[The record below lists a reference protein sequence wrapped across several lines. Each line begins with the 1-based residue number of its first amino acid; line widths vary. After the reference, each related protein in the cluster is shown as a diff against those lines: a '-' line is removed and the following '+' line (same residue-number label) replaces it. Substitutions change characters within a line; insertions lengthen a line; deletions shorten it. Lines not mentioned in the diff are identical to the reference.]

1 MTQLLRAVWPA
12 ACALHLA
19 SFAWIF
25 TAVLIVSGTPS
36 FAQQTNP
43 NVRPPSG
50 AVQAAEPGAPGT
62 VRPWNYDAEMWEQV
76 RQGVQGKVSIPDAK
90 AGQLIDSSGEAWRN
104 FRNGPLPTYGAYLLA
119 ATLGIL
125 VLFFL
130 IRGRV
135 KVEHGWAGRTIE
147 RFNSFERMG
156 HWLLASSFIL
166 LALTGLNVLYGRYV
180 LLPVIGKD
188 AFAAMS
194 LGGKLVHNYV
204 AFAFMLG
211 LLWVLVAWVWHNIPH
226 WRDLQWLAMG
236 GGILVKG
243 VHPPSW
249 KFNAGQKI
257 LFWLIILGGVSISL
271 SGLALMFPYELPMF
285 AKTFVA
291 INSVLGTDLPTALT
305 VNQEMQYASLWHA
318 VMAIFLTAVI
328 LGHIYIGTLGMQGA
342 FAAMGSGQVDVAWA
356 KQHHSLWAEDVLKG
370 KQPSGME
377 DAGGARPQPA
387 E

>member
-1 MTQLLRAVWPA
+1 
-12 ACALHLA
+12 
-19 SFAWIF
+19 
-25 TAVLIVSGTPS
+25 
-36 FAQQTNP
+36 
-43 NVRPPSG
+43 
-50 AVQAAEPGAPGT
+50 
-62 VRPWNYDAEMWEQV
+62 
-76 RQGVQGKVSIPDAK
+76 
-90 AGQLIDSSGEAWRN
+90 AWRN

-119 ATLGIL
+119 ATLGLL

-130 IRGRV
+130 VRGRV

-147 RFNSFERMG
+147 RFNGLERMG
-156 HWLLASSFIL
+156 HWLLASSFII
-166 LALTGLNVLYGRYV
+166 LALTGLNVLYGRDF
-180 LLPVIGKD
+180 LLPVIGKE
-188 AFAAMS
+188 AFAAIS
-194 LGGKLVHNYV
+194 LAGKMVHNYV

-211 LLWVLVAWVWHNIPH
+211 LLWVLVVWVRHNLPH

-257 LFWLIILGGVSISL
+257 LFWLIILGGISISL
-271 SGLALMFPYELPMF
+271 SGLWLMFPYELPMF
-285 AKTFVA
+285 AKTFAA
-291 INSVLGTDLPTALT
+291 INSVLGTELPAVLT
-305 VNQEMQYASLWHA
+305 VNEEMQYASLWHA

-356 KQHHSLWAEDVLKG
+356 KQHHSLWAEEVLKG
-370 KQPSGME
+370 DQQSGMK
-377 DAGGARPQPA
+377 DSVGAQPQPA

>member
-12 ACALHLA
+12 TCALRVA
-19 SFAWIF
+19 PFAWILM
-25 TAVLIVSGTPS
+25 AVLIASGTPS
-36 FAQQTNP
+36 FAQQANP

-50 AVQAAEPGAPGT
+50 AVEAAEPGAPGS
-62 VRPWNYDAEMWEQV
+62 VRPWSYDIEMWQQL
-76 RQGVQGKVSIPDAK
+76 RQGVEGKASIPDAK

-119 ATLGIL
+119 ATLGLL

-130 IRGRV
+130 VRGRV

-147 RFNSFERMG
+147 RFNGLERMG
-156 HWLLASSFIL
+156 HWLLASSFII
-166 LALTGLNVLYGRYV
+166 LALTGLNVLYGRDF
-180 LLPVIGKD
+180 LLPVIGKE
-188 AFAAMS
+188 AFAAIS
-194 LGGKLVHNYV
+194 LAGKMVHNYV

-211 LLWVLVAWVWHNIPH
+211 LLWVLVVWVRHNLPH

-257 LFWLIILGGVSISL
+257 LFWLIILGGISISL
-271 SGLALMFPYELPMF
+271 SGLSLMFPYELPMF
-285 AKTFVA
+285 AKTFAA
-291 INSVLGTDLPTALT
+291 INSVLGTELPAVLT
-305 VNQEMQYASLWHA
+305 VNEEMQYASLWHA

-356 KQHHSLWAEDVLKG
+356 KQHHSLWAEEVLKG
-370 KQPSGME
+370 DQQSGMK
-377 DAGGARPQPA
+377 DSVGAQPQPA